1 MRINSRGIKILSG
14 LIASFFIAVIWSSCS
29 VKKNNVVSCNYHGMI
44 THYNFFFNARE
55 RVRTGS
61 ASLAT
66 SHEDKYDRVLSIF
79 KYGDLTKAKS
89 VFPDMDEAMKKVSI
103 AISRNSMVLKGKK
116 DNKVDE
122 RNKWIDDCY
131 LLIGKAQFYKHDFWS
146 SIETFQYISSEYKES
161 ELRPEALL
169 WLCKS
174 YLELGKTVDAEY
186 LLDYLKND
194 KKFPEKLK
202 GDYNAAV
209 AQYHLMKDD
218 VPRAIESLKK
228 ASATA
233 IKKDDR
239 ARYTFILAQLLQKQ
253 DSLQEAFSNYEKVIK
268 MNPIYEMSFNS
279 RINRAR
285 CYDVSSGSGEIVK
298 KELNKMLR
306 DEKNEEYKDQIYYA
320 LAGIAQQEKEE
331 QLAITLLN
339 QSIRA
344 SSSNTSQLAQ
354 SYIAL
359 GNIFYNHPEYIPAAA
374 YYDSCLTNLT
384 NDHPDYIDI
393 QSKKNS
399 LERLVKN
406 LKVIQQEDSLQS
418 LASLSPQEREEK
430 IKSLIAF
437 EDSEK
442 ERLKKEEEEKK
453 KIEEQK
459 VLEEKNLKS
468 QVRDVNGPGATAQGS
483 WYFYNQSSIAFGY
496 NEFLKKWG
504 TRKLED
510 NWRRS
515 EKDATIENGDE
526 NNDDGID
533 STANNQSAVNDSI
546 SKLDAVARQK
556 AYLAMIPATPQSI
569 QESNVKVTEALYN
582 CGVIYR
588 EQLSNL
594 PESVKSFELLNSRFP
609 DSKYKLPSYYNLYR
623 TLMAL
628 TDTAKA
634 ETYKSY
640 LLNNY
645 PESEYSKLITNP
657 NYYKELKKKTA
668 VLEVFY
674 ENTYRAYLNR
684 QYQDVIERKE
694 ESDALF
700 PNSKLAS
707 KFSLLKAMAVGKT
720 KTAQEFE
727 LALEDVI
734 RTYPKDSVSTRAKE
748 ILDFMH
754 GKNIKE
760 LPKDTS
766 ITTSTLQNLID
777 SSTNYI
783 FVPDIKQYFLVLYKN
798 NSLNTPEVMN
808 RIKSFNSV
816 NYTNEKLEVKNGN
829 IDLAYQ
835 YIMIT
840 DFASVKNG
848 MDYYLD
854 ILKSSET
861 IGESDPSKVFYF
873 VISQDNLAQLARTKN
888 ISAYSLFFQ
897 KYYLK

>member
-1 MRINSRGIKILSG
+1 MSG
-14 LIASFFIAVIWSSCS
+14 LIAIFFIAVIWSSCS

-194 KKFPEKLK
+194 KKFPENLK

-354 SYIAL
+354 SYLAL
-359 GNIFYNHPEYIPAAA
+359 GNIFYKHPEYIPAAA

-453 KIEEQK
+453 KIEEEK

-533 STANNQSAVNDSI
+533 STANNQSSINDSI

-588 EQLSNL
+588 EQLNNL

-628 TDTAKA
+628 GDTAKA

-645 PESEYSKLITNP
+645 PDSEYSKLITNP

-777 SSTNYI
+777 SSTNYV
-783 FVPDIKQYFLVLYKN
+783 FVPDIKQYFLLLYKN

-816 NYTNEKLEVKNGN
+816 NYTTEKLEVKNGN

-848 MDYYLD
+848 MDYYVD
-854 ILKSSET
+854 ILKSPET

>member
-1 MRINSRGIKILSG
+1 
-14 LIASFFIAVIWSSCS
+14 
-29 VKKNNVVSCNYHGMI
+29 MI

-194 KKFPEKLK
+194 KKFPENLK

-354 SYIAL
+354 SYLAL
-359 GNIFYNHPEYIPAAA
+359 GNIFYKHPEYIPAAA

-430 IKSLIAF
+430 IKRLIAF

-453 KIEEQK
+453 KIEEEK

-533 STANNQSAVNDSI
+533 STANNQSSINDSI

-588 EQLSNL
+588 EQLNNL

-628 TDTAKA
+628 GDTAKA

-645 PESEYSKLITNP
+645 PDSEYSKLITNP

-777 SSTNYI
+777 SSTNYV
-783 FVPDIKQYFLVLYKN
+783 FVPDIKQYFLLLYKN

-816 NYTNEKLEVKNGN
+816 NYTTEKLEVKNGN

-848 MDYYLD
+848 MDYYVD
-854 ILKSSET
+854 ILKSPET

>member
-1 MRINSRGIKILSG
+1 
-14 LIASFFIAVIWSSCS
+14 
-29 VKKNNVVSCNYHGMI
+29 MI

-194 KKFPEKLK
+194 KKFPENLK

-354 SYIAL
+354 SYLAL
-359 GNIFYNHPEYIPAAA
+359 GNIFYKHPEYIPAAA

-453 KIEEQK
+453 KIEEEK

-533 STANNQSAVNDSI
+533 STANNQSSINDSI

-588 EQLSNL
+588 EQLNNL

-628 TDTAKA
+628 GDTAKA

-645 PESEYSKLITNP
+645 PDSEYSKLITNP

-777 SSTNYI
+777 SSTNYV
-783 FVPDIKQYFLVLYKN
+783 FVPDIKQYFLLLYKN

-816 NYTNEKLEVKNGN
+816 NYTTEKLEVKNGN

-848 MDYYLD
+848 MDYYVD
-854 ILKSSET
+854 ILKSPET

>member
-1 MRINSRGIKILSG
+1 
-14 LIASFFIAVIWSSCS
+14 
-29 VKKNNVVSCNYHGMI
+29 MI

-79 KYGDLTKAKS
+79 KYGDLTKAKA

-103 AISRNSMVLKGKK
+103 AISRNSMVLKDKK

-161 ELRPEALL
+161 DLRPEALL

-194 KKFPEKLK
+194 KKFPENLK
-202 GDYNAAV
+202 GDYNAVV

-218 VPRAIESLKK
+218 VPRAIESLRK

-239 ARYTFILAQLLQKQ
+239 SRYTFILAQLLQKQ

-331 QLAITLLN
+331 QLAINLLN

-344 SSSNTSQLAQ
+344 STSNTSQLAQ
-354 SYIAL
+354 SYLAL
-359 GNIFYNHPEYIPAAA
+359 GNIFYKRPEYIPAAA

-418 LASLSPQEREEK
+418 LAGLSLKEREEK

-459 VLEEKNLKS
+459 VLEEKNLTLEKLPKATKNKIS
-468 QVRDVNGPGATAQGS
+468 QIQELA
-483 WYFYNQSSIAFGY
+483 
-496 NEFLKKWG
+496 K
-504 TRKLED
+504 KLETA
-510 NWRRS
+510 S
-515 EKDATIENGDE
+515 PEEVEKI
-526 NNDDGID
+526 
-533 STANNQSAVNDSI
+533 
-546 SKLDAVARQK
+546 
-556 AYLAMIPATPQSI
+556 
-569 QESNVKVTEALYN
+569 
-582 CGVIYR
+582 
-588 EQLSNL
+588 
-594 PESVKSFELLNSRFP
+594 
-609 DSKYKLPSYYNLYR
+609 
-623 TLMAL
+623 
-628 TDTAKA
+628 
-634 ETYKSY
+634 
-640 LLNNY
+640 
-645 PESEYSKLITNP
+645 
-657 NYYKELKKKTA
+657 KE
-668 VLEVFY
+668 
-674 ENTYRAYLNR
+674 
-684 QYQDVIERKE
+684 DI
-694 ESDALF
+694 
-700 PNSKLAS
+700 
-707 KFSLLKAMAVGKT
+707 
-720 KTAQEFE
+720 
-727 LALEDVI
+727 I
-734 RTYPKDSVSTRAKE
+734 
-748 ILDFMH
+748 ILDFNLEKSLKKFDYDKYVKKLESIEEMNR
-754 GKNIKE
+754 KKREEKKNSSVKKIEYEEYDDEEENEEEYEEDEIEEEEVKPNVVRMNIKRVSRNWDSIKKSAEATQQISE
-760 LPKDTS
+760 LNKEEDDTWEDEED
-766 ITTSTLQNLID
+766 NED
-777 SSTNYI
+777 EYHK
-783 FVPDIKQYFLVLYKN
+783 VEEVDEEEDIKDFKK
-798 NSLNTPEVMN
+798 T
-808 RIKSFNSV
+808 K
-816 NYTNEKLEVKNGN
+816 EVKPKK
-829 IDLAYQ
+829 
-835 YIMIT
+835 MST
-840 DFASVKNG
+840 SF
-848 MDYYLD
+848 
-854 ILKSSET
+854 ILM
-861 IGESDPSKVFYF
+861 GVGAF
-873 VISQDNLAQLARTKN
+873 
-888 ISAYSLFFQ
+888 LFTWGAVNFW
-897 KYYLK
+897 KERRH

>member
-1 MRINSRGIKILSG
+1 MRINSRGIKNLSG
-14 LIASFFIAVIWSSCS
+14 LIAIFFIAVIWSSCS

-194 KKFPEKLK
+194 KKFPENLK

-354 SYIAL
+354 SYLAL
-359 GNIFYNHPEYIPAAA
+359 GNIFYKHPEYIPAAA

-430 IKSLIAF
+430 IKRLIAF

-453 KIEEQK
+453 KIEEEK

-533 STANNQSAVNDSI
+533 STANNQSSINDSI

-556 AYLAMIPATPQSI
+556 AYLAMIPATAQSI

-588 EQLSNL
+588 EQLNNL

-628 TDTAKA
+628 GDTAKA

-645 PESEYSKLITNP
+645 PDSEYSKLITNP

-777 SSTNYI
+777 SSTNYV
-783 FVPDIKQYFLVLYKN
+783 FVPDIKQYFLLLYKN

-816 NYTNEKLEVKNGN
+816 NYTTEKLEVKNGN

-848 MDYYLD
+848 MDYYVD
-854 ILKSSET
+854 ILKSPET

>member
-1 MRINSRGIKILSG
+1 
-14 LIASFFIAVIWSSCS
+14 
-29 VKKNNVVSCNYHGMI
+29 VVSRNYHGMI

-55 RVRTGS
+55 RVKTGS
-61 ASLAT
+61 QSLAT
-66 SHEDKYDRVLSIF
+66 SHEDKYDRILSIF
-79 KYGDLTKAKS
+79 KYGDLNKAKA

-116 DNKVDE
+116 DNKVEE

-161 ELRPEALL
+161 EIRPEALL

-174 YLELGKTVDAEY
+174 YLELGKTIDAEY
-186 LLDYLKND
+186 LIDYLKND

-202 GDYNAAV
+202 GDYNAMV
-209 AQYHLMKDD
+209 AQYHLMKSDA
-218 VPRAIESLKK
+218 PRAIESLRK

-253 DSLQEAFSNYEKVIK
+253 DSLQEAFSNYQKVIK
-268 MNPIYEMSFNS
+268 MNPVYEMSFNA

-298 KELNKMLR
+298 KELNKMLK
-306 DEKNEEYKDQIYYA
+306 DEKNIEYRDQIYYA
-320 LAGIAQQEKEE
+320 LAGIAQQEKDEA
-331 QLAITLLN
+331 LAVTLLN

-344 SSSNTSQLAQ
+344 STSNTSQLSQ
-354 SYIAL
+354 SYLAL
-359 GNIFYNHPEYIPAAA
+359 GNIFYKRPDYIPAAA

-384 NDHPDYIDI
+384 NDHPDYLDI

-418 LASLSPQEREEK
+418 LASLSTKEREEK
-430 IKSLIAF
+430 IKDIISF
-437 EDSEK
+437 EDAEK
-442 ERLKKEEEEKK
+442 ERLKKEAEEKK

-468 QVRDVNGPGATAQGS
+468 QTRDANGPGATAQGS
-483 WYFYNQSSIAFGY
+483 WYFYNQSSISFGY

-515 EKDATIENGDE
+515 EKEVNVDNGDD
-526 NNDDGID
+526 NNADNSD
-533 STANNQSAVNDSI
+533 STANNQSALNDSI
-546 SKLDAVARQK
+546 SKLDTEARQK
-556 AYLAMIPATPQSI
+556 AYLAMIPGTPQAI
-569 QESNVKVTEALYN
+569 QESNIKILEALYN

-588 EQLSNL
+588 EQLNNF
-594 PESVKSFELLNSRFP
+594 PESVKSFEMLNSRFP

-628 TDTAKA
+628 GDSVKA

-640 LLNNY
+640 LLTSY

-668 VLEVFY
+668 VLEVYY
-674 ENTYRAYLNR
+674 ENTYRAFLNR

-700 PNSKLAS
+700 PNSKLAP

-720 KTAQEFE
+720 KTAQDFE

-760 LPKDTS
+760 LPKDTTA
-766 ITTSTLQNLID
+766 TTSTLQNLID
-777 SSTNYI
+777 STTNFV
-783 FVPDIKQYFLVLYKN
+783 FVPDIKQYYLVLYKN
-798 NSLNTPEVMN
+798 NALNTPDVMN

-816 NYTNEKLEVKNGN
+816 NFGGDKLEVKNGN
-829 IDLAYQ
+829 IDLTYQ
-835 YIMIT
+835 YIMVT
-840 DFASVKNG
+840 EFPTAKMG
-848 MDYYLD
+848 MDYYTD
-854 ILKSSET
+854 ILKSPDVL
-861 IGESDPSKVFYF
+861 GESDPSKVFFF
-873 VISQDNLAQLARTKN
+873 VVSQDNLAQLVRTKN

>member
-1 MRINSRGIKILSG
+1 
-14 LIASFFIAVIWSSCS
+14 
-29 VKKNNVVSCNYHGMI
+29 MI

-194 KKFPEKLK
+194 KKFPENLK

-354 SYIAL
+354 SYLAL
-359 GNIFYNHPEYIPAAA
+359 GNIFYKHPEYIPAAA

-430 IKSLIAF
+430 IKRLIAF

-453 KIEEQK
+453 KIEEEK

-533 STANNQSAVNDSI
+533 STANNQSSINDSI

-556 AYLAMIPATPQSI
+556 AYLAMIPATAQSI

-588 EQLSNL
+588 EQLNNL

-628 TDTAKA
+628 GDTAKA

-645 PESEYSKLITNP
+645 PDSEYSKLITNP

-777 SSTNYI
+777 SSTNYV
-783 FVPDIKQYFLVLYKN
+783 FVPDIKQYFLLLYKN

-816 NYTNEKLEVKNGN
+816 NYTTEKLEVKNGN

-848 MDYYLD
+848 MDYYVD
-854 ILKSSET
+854 ILKSPET

>member
-1 MRINSRGIKILSG
+1 
-14 LIASFFIAVIWSSCS
+14 
-29 VKKNNVVSCNYHGMI
+29 MI

-55 RVRTGS
+55 RVKTGS
-61 ASLAT
+61 QSLAT
-66 SHEDKYDRVLSIF
+66 SHEDKYDRILSIF
-79 KYGDLTKAKS
+79 KYGDLNKAKA

-116 DNKVDE
+116 DNKVEE

-161 ELRPEALL
+161 EIRPEALL

-174 YLELGKTVDAEY
+174 YLELGKTIDAEY
-186 LLDYLKND
+186 LIDYLKND

-202 GDYNAAV
+202 GDYNAMV
-209 AQYHLMKDD
+209 AQYHLMKSDA
-218 VPRAIESLKK
+218 PRAIESLRK

-253 DSLQEAFSNYEKVIK
+253 DSLQEAFSNYQKVIK
-268 MNPIYEMSFNS
+268 MNPVYEMSFNA

-298 KELNKMLR
+298 KELNKMLK
-306 DEKNEEYKDQIYYA
+306 DEKNIEYRDQIYYA
-320 LAGIAQQEKEE
+320 LAGIAQQEKDEA
-331 QLAITLLN
+331 LAVTLLN

-344 SSSNTSQLAQ
+344 STSNTSQLSQ
-354 SYIAL
+354 SYLAL
-359 GNIFYNHPEYIPAAA
+359 GNIFYKRPDYIPAAA

-384 NDHPDYIDI
+384 NDHPDYLDI

-418 LASLSPQEREEK
+418 LASLSTKEREEK
-430 IKSLIAF
+430 IKDIISF
-437 EDSEK
+437 EDAEK
-442 ERLKKEEEEKK
+442 ERLKKEAEEKK

-468 QVRDVNGPGATAQGS
+468 QTRDANGPGATAQGS
-483 WYFYNQSSIAFGY
+483 WYFYNQSSISFGY

-515 EKDATIENGDE
+515 EKEVNVDNGDD
-526 NNDDGID
+526 NNADNSD
-533 STANNQSAVNDSI
+533 STANNQSALNDSI
-546 SKLDAVARQK
+546 SKLDTEARQK
-556 AYLAMIPATPQSI
+556 AYLAMIPGTPQAI
-569 QESNVKVTEALYN
+569 QESNIKILEALYN

-588 EQLSNL
+588 EQLNNF
-594 PESVKSFELLNSRFP
+594 PESVKSFEMLNSRFP

-628 TDTAKA
+628 GDSVKA

-640 LLNNY
+640 LLTSY

-668 VLEVFY
+668 VLEVYY
-674 ENTYRAYLNR
+674 ENTYRAFLNR

-700 PNSKLAS
+700 PNSKLAP

-720 KTAQEFE
+720 KTAQDFE

-760 LPKDTS
+760 LPKDTTA
-766 ITTSTLQNLID
+766 TTSTLQNLID
-777 SSTNYI
+777 STTNFV
-783 FVPDIKQYFLVLYKN
+783 FVPDIKQYYLVLYKN
-798 NSLNTPEVMN
+798 NALNTPDVMN

-816 NYTNEKLEVKNGN
+816 NFGGDKLEVKNGN
-829 IDLAYQ
+829 IDLTYQ
-835 YIMIT
+835 YIMVT
-840 DFASVKNG
+840 EFPTAKMG
-848 MDYYLD
+848 MDYYTD
-854 ILKSSET
+854 ILKSPDVL
-861 IGESDPSKVFYF
+861 GESDPSKVFFF
-873 VISQDNLAQLARTKN
+873 VVSQDNLAQLVRTKN

>member
-1 MRINSRGIKILSG
+1 MRINSRGIKNLSG
-14 LIASFFIAVIWSSCS
+14 LIAIFFIAVIWSSCS

-194 KKFPEKLK
+194 KKFPENLK

-320 LAGIAQQEKEE
+320 LAGLAQQEKEE

-354 SYIAL
+354 SYLAL
-359 GNIFYNHPEYIPAAA
+359 GNIFYKHPEYIPAAA

-430 IKSLIAF
+430 IKRLIAF

-453 KIEEQK
+453 KIEEEK

-533 STANNQSAVNDSI
+533 STANNQSSINDSI

-556 AYLAMIPATPQSI
+556 AYLAMIPATAQSI

-588 EQLSNL
+588 EQLNNL

-628 TDTAKA
+628 GDTAKA

-645 PESEYSKLITNP
+645 PDSEYSKLITNP

-777 SSTNYI
+777 SSTNYV
-783 FVPDIKQYFLVLYKN
+783 FVPDIKQYFLLLYKN

-816 NYTNEKLEVKNGN
+816 NYTTEKLEVKNGN

-848 MDYYLD
+848 MDYYVD
-854 ILKSSET
+854 ILKSPET

>member
-1 MRINSRGIKILSG
+1 MSG
-14 LIASFFIAVIWSSCS
+14 LIAIFFIAVIWSSCS

-194 KKFPEKLK
+194 KKFPENLK

-354 SYIAL
+354 SYLAL
-359 GNIFYNHPEYIPAAA
+359 GNIFYKHPEYIPAAA

-430 IKSLIAF
+430 IKRLIAF

-453 KIEEQK
+453 KIEEEK

-533 STANNQSAVNDSI
+533 STANNQSSINDSI

-556 AYLAMIPATPQSI
+556 AYLAMIPATAQSI

-588 EQLSNL
+588 EQLNNL

-628 TDTAKA
+628 GDTAKA

-645 PESEYSKLITNP
+645 PDSEYSKLITNP

-777 SSTNYI
+777 SSTNYV
-783 FVPDIKQYFLVLYKN
+783 FVPDIKQYFLLLYKN

-816 NYTNEKLEVKNGN
+816 NYTTEKLEVKNGN

-848 MDYYLD
+848 MDYYVD
-854 ILKSSET
+854 ILKSPET

>member
-1 MRINSRGIKILSG
+1 
-14 LIASFFIAVIWSSCS
+14 
-29 VKKNNVVSCNYHGMI
+29 MI

-194 KKFPEKLK
+194 KKFPENLK

-354 SYIAL
+354 SYLAL
-359 GNIFYNHPEYIPAAA
+359 GNIFYKHPEYIPAAA

-384 NDHPDYIDI
+384 NDHPEYIDI

-430 IKSLIAF
+430 IKRLIAF

-453 KIEEQK
+453 KIEEEK

-533 STANNQSAVNDSI
+533 STANNQSSINDSI

-556 AYLAMIPATPQSI
+556 AYLAMIPATAQSI

-588 EQLSNL
+588 EQLNNL

-628 TDTAKA
+628 GDTAKA

-645 PESEYSKLITNP
+645 PDSEYSKLITNP

-777 SSTNYI
+777 SSTNYV
-783 FVPDIKQYFLVLYKN
+783 FVPDIKQYFLLLYKN

-816 NYTNEKLEVKNGN
+816 NYTTEKLEVKNGN

-848 MDYYLD
+848 MDYYVD
-854 ILKSSET
+854 ILESPET

>member
-1 MRINSRGIKILSG
+1 MSG
-14 LIASFFIAVIWSSCS
+14 LIAIFFIAVIWSSCS

-194 KKFPEKLK
+194 KKFPENLK

-354 SYIAL
+354 SYLAL
-359 GNIFYNHPEYIPAAA
+359 GNIFYKHPEYIPAAA

-453 KIEEQK
+453 KIEEEK

-533 STANNQSAVNDSI
+533 STANNQSSINDSI

-556 AYLAMIPATPQSI
+556 AYLAMIPATAQSI

-588 EQLSNL
+588 EQLNNL

-628 TDTAKA
+628 GDTAKA

-645 PESEYSKLITNP
+645 PDSEYSKLITNP

-777 SSTNYI
+777 SSTNYV
-783 FVPDIKQYFLVLYKN
+783 FVPDIKQYFLLLYKN

-816 NYTNEKLEVKNGN
+816 NYTTEKLEVKNGN

-848 MDYYLD
+848 MDYYVD
-854 ILKSSET
+854 ILKSPET

>member
-1 MRINSRGIKILSG
+1 
-14 LIASFFIAVIWSSCS
+14 
-29 VKKNNVVSCNYHGMI
+29 MI

-55 RVRTGS
+55 RVKMGS
-61 ASLAT
+61 QSLAT
-66 SHEDKYDRVLSIF
+66 AHEDKYDRTLSIF
-79 KYGDLTKAKS
+79 KYGDLNKAKS

-116 DNKVDE
+116 DNKTEE

-131 LLIGKAQFYKHDFWS
+131 LIIGKAQFYKHDYWS

-161 ELRPEALL
+161 EARPEALL

-194 KKFPEKLK
+194 KKFPVKLK
-202 GDYNAAV
+202 GDYNAVV
-209 AQYHLMKDD
+209 AQYHLMKED
-218 VPRAIESLKK
+218 VPRAIEALKK

-253 DSLQEAFSNYEKVIK
+253 DSLQEAFSNYQKVIK
-268 MNPIYEMSFNS
+268 MNPVYEMSFNA

-285 CYDVSSGSGEIVK
+285 CYDVSSGSGELVK
-298 KELNKMLR
+298 KELNKMLK
-306 DEKNEEYKDQIYYA
+306 DEKNDEYKDQIYYA
-320 LAGIAQQEKEE
+320 LAGIAQQEKQED
-331 QLAITLLN
+331 LAISLLN

-344 SSSNTSQLAQ
+344 STSNTSQLAQ
-354 SYIAL
+354 SYLAL
-359 GNIFYNHPEYIPAAA
+359 GNIFYKRPQYIPAAA
-374 YYDSCLTNLT
+374 YYDSCLSNLS
-384 NDHPDYIDI
+384 NDHPDFIDI

-406 LKVIQQEDSLQS
+406 LKVIQQEDSLQLLS
-418 LASLSPQEREEK
+418 SLSPSEREEK
-430 IKSLIAF
+430 IKSIIAF
-437 EDSEK
+437 EDAEK
-442 ERLKKEEEEKK
+442 ERLKKEAEEKK

-468 QVRDVNGPGATAQGS
+468 QTKDANGPGATAQGS
-483 WYFYNQSSIAFGY
+483 WYFYNQSSISFGY

-515 EKDATIENGDE
+515 EKEVVVDNGDG
-526 NNDDGID
+526 DDTNSTD
-533 STANNQSAVNDSI
+533 STANNQSALNDSI
-546 SKLDAVARQK
+546 SKLDATARK
-556 AYLAMIPATPQSI
+556 NAYLAMIPGTPQAI
-569 QESNVKVTEALYN
+569 QESNIKIAEAFYN

-588 EQLSNL
+588 EQLSNF
-594 PESVKSFELLNSRFP
+594 PESVKSFEELNRRFP
-609 DSKYKLPSYYNLYR
+609 DSKYKQPSYYNLYR

-628 TDTAKA
+628 GDSVKA
-634 ETYKSY
+634 ATYKNY
-640 LLNNY
+640 LLTNY
-645 PESEYSKLITNP
+645 PESEYAKLITNP

-668 VLEVFY
+668 VLEVYY
-674 ENTYRAYLNR
+674 ENTYRAYLNK
-684 QYQDVIERKE
+684 QFADVIERKE

-700 PNSKLAS
+700 PNSKLAP

-720 KTAQEFE
+720 KTANEFE

-734 RTYPKDSVSTRAKE
+734 RTYPKDSVATRAKE

-766 ITTSTLQNLID
+766 STTSTLQNLID
-777 SSTNYI
+777 STTKFV
-783 FVPDIKQYFLVLYKN
+783 FVPDIKQYYLVLYKN
-798 NSLNTPEVMN
+798 NALNTPDVIN
-808 RIKSFNSV
+808 RIKGFNNV
-816 NYTNEKLEVKNGN
+816 KYPNDKLEVKNGN
-829 IDLAYQ
+829 IDLTYQ
-835 YIMIT
+835 YIMVT
-840 DFASVKNG
+840 EFNTAKVA
-848 MDYYLD
+848 MDYYTD
-854 ILKSSET
+854 ILKSPDVL
-861 IGESDPSKVFYF
+861 GESDPSKVFYF
-873 VISQDNLAQLARTKN
+873 VVSQDNLAQLARSKN

-897 KYYLK
+897 KNYLQ

>member
-1 MRINSRGIKILSG
+1 
-14 LIASFFIAVIWSSCS
+14 
-29 VKKNNVVSCNYHGMI
+29 MI

-194 KKFPEKLK
+194 KKFPENLK

-354 SYIAL
+354 SYLAL
-359 GNIFYNHPEYIPAAA
+359 GNIFYKHPEYIPAAA

-453 KIEEQK
+453 KIEEEK

-533 STANNQSAVNDSI
+533 STANNQSSINDSI

-588 EQLSNL
+588 EQLNNL
-594 PESVKSFELLNSRFP
+594 PESVESFELLNSRFP

-628 TDTAKA
+628 GDTAKA

-645 PESEYSKLITNP
+645 PDSEYSKLITNP

-777 SSTNYI
+777 SSTNYV
-783 FVPDIKQYFLVLYKN
+783 FVPDIKQYFLLLYKN

-816 NYTNEKLEVKNGN
+816 NYTTEKLEVKNGN

-848 MDYYLD
+848 MDYYVD
-854 ILKSSET
+854 ILKSPET